1 MCVGGGRKG
10 LSAVRLARQSAVK
23 HVHGKSEVL
32 MEYINKSRDLADE
45 TMFILRRSLIHSNVY
60 IGLFRVSVTY

>member
-1 MCVGGGRKG
+1 MWGGGKG
-10 LSAVRLARQSAVK
+10 LLALKLARPSAVK
-23 HVHGKSEVL
+23 HVHGKSEGL

-45 TMFILRRSLIHSNVY
+45 TMFILRRSLIHSNVC